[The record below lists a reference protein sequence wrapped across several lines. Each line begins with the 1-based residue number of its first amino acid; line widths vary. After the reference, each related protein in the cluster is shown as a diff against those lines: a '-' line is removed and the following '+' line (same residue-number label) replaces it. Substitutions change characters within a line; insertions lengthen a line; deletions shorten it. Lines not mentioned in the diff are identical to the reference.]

1 MLNIHRECPLK
12 CALNIF
18 ELSYGSGNLDP
29 LMGQLPRM
37 LPRADQGQLDL
48 VRIAAILIGL
58 SILAREV
65 CEQGVGLLL
74 LFLDL

>member
-1 MLNIHRECPLK
+1 
-12 CALNIF
+12 
-18 ELSYGSGNLDP
+18 
-29 LMGQLPRM
+29 MGQLPRM